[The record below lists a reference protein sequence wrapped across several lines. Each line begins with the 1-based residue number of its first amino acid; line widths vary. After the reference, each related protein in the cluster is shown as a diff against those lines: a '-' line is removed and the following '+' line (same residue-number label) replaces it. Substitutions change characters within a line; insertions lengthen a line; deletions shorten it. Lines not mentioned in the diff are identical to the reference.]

1 MRRREFIGLVSG
13 AAAAW
18 PFAVRA
24 QQTAMPVIGFL
35 SNSSFEQNRDNL
47 AAFHQAL
54 AKTGYIEGRNLA
66 IEYRWTDGQ
75 TEPLPA
81 LAAELVGRRVAVIV
95 VQNTPPALA
104 AKAAT
109 QTIPIIFNFGSDPV
123 ELGLV
128 QSLAHPGG
136 NITGTASFT
145 PFLSGKRLEL
155 LHELL
160 PAAKLIG
167 FLVNP
172 TSGNTKQEM
181 NSVQGAARAAGVQL
195 LIVEASSVRDFD
207 GAFKTLA
214 TADAVLISAD
224 ALFWG
229 PEIVA
234 LANRGAI
241 PASYQMRNSAAM
253 GGLMSYGFIR
263 QELWRIIGEYAG
275 RILNG
280 ERPSDLPVQQSTQFS
295 LVINLQTAK
304 ALGLTIPPTLLARAD
319 EVIE

>member
-1 MRRREFIGLVSG
+1 MRRREFIGLVGS

-24 QQTAMPVIGFL
+24 QQPAMPVIGFL
-35 SNSSFEQNRDNL
+35 TNSSFERSRDNL
-47 AAFHQAL
+47 AAFHQGL
-54 AKTGYIEGRNLA
+54 AKTGNIEGRNFA
-66 IEYRWTDGQ
+66 IEYHWTDGQ

-95 VQNTPPALA
+95 TVNTPPTLA

-109 QTIPIIFNFGSDPV
+109 QTIPIIFNIGTDPV

-128 QSLAHPGG
+128 QSLARPGG
-136 NITGTASFT
+136 NITGAAA
-145 PFLSGKRLEL
+145 LSTSLSEKRLEL

-160 PAAKLIG
+160 PAAKSIG

-172 TSGNTKQEM
+172 TSAVTKGEM
-181 NSVQGAARAAGVQL
+181 NAAQGAARALGVQL

-207 GAFKTLA
+207 GAFKALA
-214 TADAVLISAD
+214 TADAVLTSGD
-224 ALFWG
+224 ALFLG
-229 PEIVA
+229 SEIVA
-234 LANRGAI
+234 WANRGAI
-241 PASYQMRNSAAM
+241 PAIYLYRYSVAA
-253 GGLMSYGFIR
+253 GGLMSYGTKP
-263 QELWRIIGEYAG
+263 QDTWRLIGEYAG

-280 ERPSDLPVQQSTQFS
+280 ERPSDLPVQQTTHFY
-295 LVINLQTAK
+295 LVINLRTAK
-304 ALGLTIPPTLLARAD
+304 ALGLTIPATLLARAD